1 MRPAL
6 IIPTA
11 GLGERLRMAVQIK
24 QFIYTHAIKSDA
36 RIHTYVYTLHY
47 AQTRTQTDDGRV
59 RRVSQRE
66 TVKCIE

>member
-24 QFIYTHAIKSDA
+24 QFIYTHAIKSDT

-47 AQTRTQTDDGRV
+47 AQTRTHRQTTDA
-59 RRVSQRE
+59 SAACPNE